1 MSDMRASPSGRSAA
15 AAGTGRIAPADAVDA
30 PVGVGGG
37 PRRLPAVDRA
47 VRELEALKRGVPRP
61 VLVRLVRRELAELR
75 ETEREIP
82 LAGGGEAEVM
92 QRLRRAAEALAQ
104 GRVRPVINA
113 TGVIIHTNLG
123 RAPLGEAAAR
133 AVYLAAGQYTTL
145 EYDVASG
152 ERGRRGAYLEELLA
166 TLCEAPA
173 ATVVNNCAAALVLML
188 RHFTS
193 GGGGADGAKREVII
207 SRGELVQIGGGFRV
221 PEILE
226 ASGAVLREVGA
237 TNRTDLADYARAMCE
252 RTALVLKVHRSNFWM
267 EGFVESPG
275 RAELAAL
282 AASHK
287 VPMVEDLGSGAT
299 ALTAQAAG
307 KPAEPTPAEV
317 LAAGVD
323 LVCFSGDK
331 LFGGPQA
338 GVIAGRAALVAAMK
352 KEPLFRAF
360 RCDKLVMAG
369 LEETAAAHLRRAT
382 AEVPVARLLGAD
394 VQALH
399 ARATALCEQLA
410 DVRASI
416 RIVETT
422 AQVGGGAL
430 PRARI
435 PSVALQVVGRECS
448 IEELARRL
456 RAGGGEA
463 PVVVA
468 YRSVDALRLDLR
480 TVFPDQD
487 GLLADALRKA
497 LGS

>member
-1 MSDMRASPSGRSAA
+1 MPSPSRSVRSP
-15 AAGTGRIAPADAVDA
+15 AGTGPVAPAEAVTA
-30 PVGVGGG
+30 PVGVVGGA
-37 PRRLPAVDRA
+37 RRLPAVDRA
-47 VRELEALKRGVPRP
+47 VRELEELGLGLPRP

-75 ETEREIP
+75 EAEREIP
-82 LAGGGEAEVM
+82 REGGEAEVM
-92 QRLRRAAEALAQ
+92 GLLRRAAEALAQ
-104 GRVRPVINA
+104 GRLRPVINA
-113 TGVIIHTNLG
+113 TGVIVHTNLG

-133 AVYLAAGQYTTL
+133 AVHQAAGQYTTL

-188 RHFTS
+188 RHFT
-193 GGGGADGAKREVII
+193 GGAGDGAKKEVII

-226 ASGAVLREVGA
+226 ASGAVLREVGT
-237 TNRTDLADYARAMCE
+237 TNRTEVADYARAMCE

-267 EGFVESPG
+267 EGFVESAG
-275 RAELAAL
+275 RVELAAL
-282 AASHK
+282 AGAHR
-287 VPMVEDLGSGAT
+287 VPLIEDLGSGAT
-299 ALTAQAAG
+299 ALTADAAG
-307 KPAEPTPAEV
+307 APPEPTPAQA
-317 LAAGVD
+317 LAGGVD

-338 GVIAGRAALVAAMK
+338 GVIAGRAGMIAALK
-352 KEPLFRAF
+352 KDPLFRAF
-360 RCDKLVMAG
+360 RCDKLVIAG

-382 AEVPVARLLGAD
+382 AEVPVVRLLGAD

-410 DVRASI
+410 DVRASV

-435 PSVALQVVGRECS
+435 ASVALQVVPRDFS
-448 IEELARRL
+448 IDELARRL
-456 RAGGGEA
+456 RVGGAGA
-463 PVVVA
+463 TAVVA

-480 TVFPDQD
+480 TVFPEQD
-487 GLLADALRKA
+487 AALAAALRKA
-497 LGS
+497 LAA